1 MKKSLCLLLVVLSLL
16 LCSQGLADSLYPGCA
31 VKFGSYEQDGNY
43 QNGPEAIDWIVVS
56 CDEQAV
62 VMISKYGLDC
72 VPYHTY
78 KGDVLWADSSLRYW
92 LNNVFY
98 NKAFS
103 QSEKAFMLAVGLENP
118 ENPEYGTYAG
128 GMTQDIVFVPN
139 VYDAQ
144 WHSMFNMQAAATRY
158 AVQQGVHTK
167 NGYCWWWLRTPG
179 KHMERVA
186 HVTYEGKIYYEGTLP
201 TTNSGAVR
209 PCIVLDAT
217 MLR

>member
-72 VPYHTY
+72 VPY
-78 KGDVLWADSSLRYW
+78 
-92 LNNVFY
+92 
-98 NKAFS
+98 KAFS
-103 QSEKAFMLAVGLENP
+103 RSEKAFMLAVGLENP